1 MGGKDRPI
9 FDAYSDDRRLALKF
23 FLANF
28 RDYCIIHVED
38 YVNPTKELDSDDYW
52 IVAKRPKVMAALR
65 RAFPPAEWDVL
76 TTTIDAQ
83 LSQHYLGE
91 EPIIKSTHNFLR
103 ILRQEPG
110 MSIQDWHT
118 LVRLEYQKCNFPTAV
133 DDRLQRDIF
142 VIGLNETFKPFRSDI
157 IARENLSTLTFAQV
171 ISKARD
177 FEAGLKTESAITKHH
192 LEEAAHKVS
201 PATERPKTPH
211 FSNRRFKDRPPG
223 PSGSSACPWCGRT
236 THPNHRDCPAS
247 NDTCHGCGKRGHWK
261 QVCRATPVHVVSEA
275 EASTEA
281 NQQENFI
288 VTHEMYQVQAATK
301 GLYVDLNMNSTSSPG
316 PLRFQVDSGCSCN
329 TIHINDLKQLPPT
342 QIKPSM
348 VRLLDYSKSIIPT
361 KGQVTL
367 HCTRRGVP

>member
-9 FDAYSDDRRLALKF
+9 FDANSDDRRLAFKF
-23 FLANF
+23 FLVNF
-28 RDYCIIHVED
+28 RDYCIIED

-52 IVAKRPKVMAALR
+52 MAAKRPKVMAALR

-83 LSQHYLGE
+83 IADEDKQHPARWLIQLSQHYLGE
-91 EPIIKSTHNFLR
+91 EPIIQSTHNFLR

-211 FSNRRFKDRPPG
+211 FSNRRFKD
-223 PSGSSACPWCGRT
+223 
-236 THPNHRDCPAS
+236 
-247 NDTCHGCGKRGHWK
+247 
-261 QVCRATPVHVVSEA
+261 
-275 EASTEA
+275 
-281 NQQENFI
+281 
-288 VTHEMYQVQAATK
+288 
-301 GLYVDLNMNSTSSPG
+301 
-316 PLRFQVDSGCSCN
+316 
-329 TIHINDLKQLPPT
+329 
-342 QIKPSM
+342 
-348 VRLLDYSKSIIPT
+348 
-361 KGQVTL
+361 
-367 HCTRRGVP
+367 